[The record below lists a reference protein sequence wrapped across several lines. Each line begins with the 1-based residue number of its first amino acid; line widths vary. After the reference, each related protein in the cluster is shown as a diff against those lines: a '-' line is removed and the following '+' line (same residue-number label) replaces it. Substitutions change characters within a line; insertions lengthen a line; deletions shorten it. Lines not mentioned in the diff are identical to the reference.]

1 MRINFM
7 KKYKDKNPSTHL
19 SRKYNIVFIIDG
31 LGMGGAERLMVPI
44 LRNLSREYF
53 EPRVCVLQIKG
64 GNPVANDI
72 RALGVPVDL
81 LSVRYLRDI
90 TAIPRIR
97 KYLKEVE
104 ADLVHTQLEFS
115 DSLGSFASKLLRLPS
130 VCTIH
135 TMPSQDM
142 NVKSK
147 LHQKIETQ
155 SLRFFCDRVIAVSEE
170 ARLFYIK
177 TNNESPQKVTTIYNG
192 IDLTNF
198 TNVDPRQERLM
209 VRKELGIPP
218 EANLLTTVAVL
229 RPLKGIQFMIQALP
243 AILDATPNVYYL
255 IVGSGTHYDSLVGEV
270 DKAGVKERVVFA
282 GLRNDIPRLLA
293 ASDIFVLPTLT
304 EALPT
309 VLAEA
314 MAARLPIVACAVG
327 GVPEMV
333 VDGENGRLV
342 PPGIP
347 QELSDACIAL
357 LAVPE
362 VRKKMGE
369 KGWQIVNEKFNIQ
382 EQVGQLGKLYLELIG
397 DYER

>member
-1 MRINFM
+1 M
-7 KKYKDKNPSTHL
+7 KSNDKNFSDHL
-19 SRKYNIVFIIDG
+19 RRKYNIVFIIDG
-31 LGMGGAERLMVPI
+31 LGMGGAERLMIPI

-53 EPRVCVLQIKG
+53 EPRVCVLQVRD

-81 LSVRYLRDI
+81 LPVPYLRDI

-97 KYLKEVE
+97 KYLMDVK
-104 ADLVHTQLEFS
+104 ADLVHTQLELA
-115 DSLGSFASKLLRLPS
+115 DSLGSFAAKLLRLPS

-135 TMPSQDM
+135 TMPSQNM
-142 NVKSK
+142 KLKSK
-147 LHQKIETQ
+147 VHQEIETL
-155 SLRFFCDRVIAVSEE
+155 SLHYFCDRIIAVSEE

-177 TNNESPQKVTTIYNG
+177 TSNESPQKVTTIYNG

-198 TNVDPRQERLM
+198 INVDAHQERLK
-209 VRKELGIPP
+209 VREELGIPP

-243 AILDATPNVYYL
+243 AILVANPNVYYL
-255 IVGSGTHYDSLVGEV
+255 IVGSGSHYDALVEEV
-270 DKAGVKERVVFA
+270 DKAGVKERVIFA
-282 GLRNDIPRLLA
+282 GLRSDIPQIMA

-314 MAARLPIVACAVG
+314 MAARLPVVACAVG

-333 VDGENGRLV
+333 IEEHNGRLV
-342 PPGIP
+342 SPEIP
-347 QELSDACIAL
+347 RELSDACIAL
-357 LAVPE
+357 LADPVL
-362 VRKKMGE
+362 RNKMGE
-369 KGWQIVNEKFNIQ
+369 NGWRIVNEKFNIQ
-382 EQVGQLGKLYLELIG
+382 AQVEQLRKLYLDMIG
-397 DYER
+397 NYEK

>member
-1 MRINFM
+1 MM
-7 KKYKDKNPSTHL
+7 KYKDKNSNTYL

-44 LRNLSREYF
+44 LRNLSKEYF
-53 EPRVCVLQIKG
+53 DSRVCVLQVKD
-64 GNPVANDI
+64 GNPIAKDI

-81 LSVRYLRDI
+81 IPVPYLRDI
-90 TAIPRIR
+90 TAIPRIW
-97 KYLKEVE
+97 KYLKEAK
-104 ADLVHTQLEFS
+104 ADLVHTQLEFA

-147 LHQKIETQ
+147 FHREIETQ

-170 ARLFYIK
+170 ARLSYIK
-177 TNNESPQKVTTIYNG
+177 TSSGSPQKVTTIYNG
-192 IDLTNF
+192 IDLTNY
-198 TNVDPRQERLM
+198 TNVDSYQERLK

-218 EANLLTTVAVL
+218 EANLLITVAVL
-229 RPLKGIQFMIQALP
+229 RPLKGIQFMVQALP
-243 AILDATPNVYYL
+243 AVLDSVQSVYYL
-255 IVGSGTHYDSLVGEV
+255 IVGSGPHHDVLVEEV
-270 DKAGVKERVVFA
+270 DKAGVKEHVIFA
-282 GLRNDIPRLLA
+282 GLRNDIPRLLS

-333 VDGENGRLV
+333 TDGENGRLV
-342 PPGIP
+342 SAGIP
-347 QELSDACIAL
+347 RELSDACIAL

-397 DYER
+397 DYGR